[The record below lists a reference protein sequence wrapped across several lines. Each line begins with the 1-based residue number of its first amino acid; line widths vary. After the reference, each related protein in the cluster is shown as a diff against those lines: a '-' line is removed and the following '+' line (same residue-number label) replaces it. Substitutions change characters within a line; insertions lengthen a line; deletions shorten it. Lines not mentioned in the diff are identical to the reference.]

1 MVKWLCVICI
11 VSSVVLAQNPLPLQ
25 TSSLFS
31 GSGNCATCH
40 TGNGTVLSENGVD
53 ISPTTHWRSSMM
65 ANSSKDPFWRA
76 IVEEEVHEHPQLQS
90 LIENTCT
97 RCHAPAG
104 NRQSIQ
110 NGDSSYSMAQ
120 MKLDPLANDGVS
132 CTVCHQFKSNN
143 YGTTSSYTGGYN
155 ITSER
160 LIYGPYSNPFA
171 PPMITNTNYTPV
183 FTESIHKSEH
193 CATCHTLFTPT
204 IDYNGNIA
212 GVFPEQTPYL
222 EWKNSKYRNEGVEC
236 QTCHMPI
243 TNTPVDIATAPP
255 FNTTLRTP
263 FWKHLF
269 AGGNKVLNRI
279 LNNNIN
285 LLGITASNTNFDTT
299 LSYTKNMLETKAT
312 DLSLQVTYSQNFL
325 FANITV
331 ENLSGHKLPTGIPYR
346 RMWLH
351 LTVKDQTNNVIF
363 ESGNWN
369 DQGEII
375 GIDSPY
381 EPHHNLIT
389 DQNQVQ
395 IYETILKDVN
405 GSVTK
410 NLLRSAG
417 YLKDNRIPPAGFTSS
432 HPSYDSTSIAGE
444 AALDTNFNWN
454 GVIEGTGSD
463 IVTYKITV
471 PENGQYYVS
480 AELCYQPFSPGLI
493 GYLQGINSP
502 DIQQFMSLYATSDKS
517 PSIMKTISSPWI
529 TNTKKEEN
537 LVTKFRLF
545 QNYPNPF
552 NAQTKIRY
560 SIPEGI
566 NEYVISSI
574 KIYDIRG
581 NEVATLLN
589 ERKSPGEYSLLFDAA
604 GLPSGIYYY
613 RLSSGNFFETRKMV
627 LLK

>member
-1 MVKWLCVICI
+1 
-11 VSSVVLAQNPLPLQ
+11 
-25 TSSLFS
+25 
-31 GSGNCATCH
+31 
-40 TGNGTVLSENGVD
+40 
-53 ISPTTHWRSSMM
+53 MM

>member
-255 FNTTLRTP
+255 FNTTLSTQ

-269 AGGNKVLNRI
+269 AGGNNVLNRI

-299 LSYTKNMLETKAT
+299 LSYTKICLKLKQPT
-312 DLSLQVTYSQNFL
+312 FL
-325 FANITV
+325 C
-331 ENLSGHKLPTGIPYR
+331 R
-346 RMWLH
+346 
-351 LTVKDQTNNVIF
+351 
-363 ESGNWN
+363 
-369 DQGEII
+369 
-375 GIDSPY
+375 
-381 EPHHNLIT
+381 
-389 DQNQVQ
+389 
-395 IYETILKDVN
+395 
-405 GSVTK
+405 
-410 NLLRSAG
+410 
-417 YLKDNRIPPAGFTSS
+417 
-432 HPSYDSTSIAGE
+432 
-444 AALDTNFNWN
+444 
-454 GVIEGTGSD
+454 
-463 IVTYKITV
+463 
-471 PENGQYYVS
+471 
-480 AELCYQPFSPGLI
+480 
-493 GYLQGINSP
+493 
-502 DIQQFMSLYATSDKS
+502 
-517 PSIMKTISSPWI
+517 
-529 TNTKKEEN
+529 
-537 LVTKFRLF
+537 
-545 QNYPNPF
+545 
-552 NAQTKIRY
+552 
-560 SIPEGI
+560 
-566 NEYVISSI
+566 
-574 KIYDIRG
+574 
-581 NEVATLLN
+581 
-589 ERKSPGEYSLLFDAA
+589 
-604 GLPSGIYYY
+604 
-613 RLSSGNFFETRKMV
+613 
-627 LLK
+627 